1 MVNGLIQNGRLGIV
15 FKAFLSGHVVL
26 MNFKK
31 TSSSAEQEVF
41 SFTLLPNLSFTYILS
56 YISNEVLNEK
66 GGALMNFDFNDS
78 TPLYQQIADQLEEM
92 IFSGGFDEGSQV
104 PSTTQ
109 LSQQL
114 HINPATVLK
123 GMNILVNKDLLEK
136 RRGLGMFVKKGAQ
149 QKIMEQRKESFY
161 NDYVKSLLV
170 EAGKLGITKQHLL
183 DLIERGENDGSINS

>member
-1 MVNGLIQNGRLGIV
+1 
-15 FKAFLSGHVVL
+15 
-26 MNFKK
+26 
-31 TSSSAEQEVF
+31 
-41 SFTLLPNLSFTYILS
+41 
-56 YISNEVLNEK
+56 
-66 GGALMNFDFNDS
+66 MNFDFNDS

-136 RRGLGMFVKKGAQ
+136 RRGLGMFVKKVHN
-149 QKIMEQRKESFY
+149 KKLW
-161 NDYVKSLLV
+161 NNVKKV
-170 EAGKLGITKQHLL
+170 FITTM
-183 DLIERGENDGSINS
+183 